1 MRETFWSNQKHERM
15 PNHLCAFP
23 KERGFANDVFEL
35 YEFPNV
41 LLELLSK
48 VFYTCLLCVTFMFQQ
63 CQKKWS
69 NLANGTLV
77 SRKTC
82 LEDTLQVHCVFYE
95 IIQLNIS
102 LYNGVDW

>member
-1 MRETFWSNQKHERM
+1 MRETFWSNQKHERI

-48 VFYTCLLCVTFMFQQ
+48 VLYTYLLHVTILLHLCF
-63 CQKKWS
+63 S
-69 NLANGTLV
+69 SVT
-77 SRKTC
+77 RKGLT
-82 LEDTLQVHCVFYE
+82 
-95 IIQLNIS
+95 
-102 LYNGVDW
+102 

>member
-1 MRETFWSNQKHERM
+1 MRETFWSNQKNERI
-15 PNHLCAFP
+15 PNHLYAFP

-35 YEFPNV
+35 YQFPNV

-63 CQKKWS
+63 CQKKRS

-77 SRKTC
+77 GA
-82 LEDTLQVHCVFYE
+82 LFYLVDTLQVQCV
-95 IIQLNIS
+95 
-102 LYNGVDW
+102 